1 MIDWDLTR
9 YDKNEPYLSF
19 NKNKSSLKDILIKC
33 SQSGYFTG
41 YSDTYRRLGILFKTN
56 GQSDSAISA
65 FTEAYKYS
73 VKAKDPLSQASNLNQ
88 IASIYVEMKNIKKS
102 IQYFRQAFD
111 VYSQIPDHRGMSDAT
126 YNIAEMQFNEGQS
139 DSAYFNCLQSLGYMR
154 RWGDTGTVGYNYDLL
169 SKIELPNKK
178 LQKALIYSKQAI
190 GLLKKDKD
198 FTGLI
203 PALNQLGKVYD
214 RLNMPDS
221 SIRCYHEAFGLAR
234 TLGYKTYLPETAA
247 SLAELYEVLGRQ
259 DSLVKYLK
267 IRQTYTDSLNDEIA
281 HRATTESLAKFDTEK
296 KELAL
301 EAEKQTSANRK
312 AMNTAL
318 LITAALLALFML
330 LMWRSF
336 RQQKKIKQKE
346 SELNQANALLR
357 GQDAE
362 RERIARELH
371 DRVGS
376 MLSTVKLHFTG
387 MESQMSDLITQQSNT
402 YQKALHLLDE
412 TYEEVRRISHDLDTG
427 LLGRY
432 GLRTAMLQLTQLI
445 SSANKVKV
453 QYIDNNLPPELYQP
467 FETELYRITQ
477 ELLSN
482 TIKYAGASEASIQI
496 SRNNGNLIYSYED
509 DGIGFSKPQL
519 EQAKGLGYKN
529 IEARVQK
536 LNAQWHLDTSP
547 GNGVNLIIEIPLAPN
562 QHNHR

>member
-1 MIDWDLTR
+1 MAID
-9 YDKNEPYLSF
+9 LSKTENF
-19 NKNKSSLKDILIKC
+19 EERNKKLKGVIRAYQGQNDCLANAL
-33 SQSGYFTG
+33 
-41 YSDTYRRLGILFKTN
+41 RRLGLLYKNN
-56 GQSDSAISA
+56 GQSDSAIKY
-65 FTEAYKYS
+65 FLEAHRYS
-73 VKAKDPLSQASNLNQ
+73 VKAKDKLSQASNLNQ
-88 IASIYVEMKNIKKS
+88 IATVYVEQKNFRQAM
-102 IQYFRQAFD
+102 QYFRMAFEA
-111 VYSQIPDHRGMSDAT
+111 YSQLQDFRGMSDAT
-126 YNIAEMQFNEGQS
+126 YNLAEMQFELNQR
-139 DSAYFNCLQSLGYMR
+139 DSACNNCLLSLGYMR
-154 RWGDTGTVGYNYDLL
+154 RWGDTSTVGYNYDLL
-169 SKIELPNKK
+169 SRHGLVTGMTERALQFSKTAINLFQREEDVSGMLPALSQTGKVFEKMGRIDSALAYFIKSFRLSDRYGYRQHLSENAGLIAATFEK
-178 LQKALIYSKQAI
+178 LNQPDSAIRYLKLKQAI
-190 GLLKKDKD
+190 
-198 FTGLI
+198 
-203 PALNQLGKVYD
+203 
-214 RLNMPDS
+214 S
-221 SIRCYHEAFGLAR
+221 
-234 TLGYKTYLPETAA
+234 
-247 SLAELYEVLGRQ
+247 
-259 DSLVKYLK
+259 DSLHNQVRDK
-267 IRQTYTDSLNDEIA
+267 N
-281 HRATTESLAKFDTEK
+281 TTEMLTRFDTEK